1 MGLDLDKLLSG
12 AQQYVS
18 AADAALTD
26 YTGKDTA
33 PSSSSSS
40 SSDKTPIYVAGAL
53 LLALGI
59 GLWAA
64 RR

>member
-1 MGLDLDKLLSG
+1 MASDFDKLLDS
-12 AQQYVS
+12 AQTYVS

-26 YTGKDTA
+26 YTGKPTTTSTA
-33 PSSSSSS
+33 TS
-40 SSDKTPIYVAGAL
+40 SSDKTPLYIAGAL

-59 GLWAA
+59 GLWA